1 MLAKAQAPQSA
12 PDSLWQLSKHWMRH
26 KISLHEWPRD
36 GCPPIHP
43 LKNAID
49 DVMSCWSIPS
59 GLPHGAQCVKAPLL
73 QVDVRKREESLRSSL
88 NLIEEVMTISQ
99 KDRFVHRFTNPLSS
113 LIDIQKEWTD
123 WSHRSPVPIGQCQ
136 CDAILVV
143 NAAANTPLISI
154 SEIAPV
160 HIHLPVCHVGP

>member
-1 MLAKAQAPQSA
+1 M
-12 PDSLWQLSKHWMRH
+12 
-26 KISLHEWPRD
+26 
-36 GCPPIHP
+36 
-43 LKNAID
+43 
-49 DVMSCWSIPS
+49 
-59 GLPHGAQCVKAPLL
+59 KAPLL

-160 HIHLPVCHVGP
+160 HIHLPVCHVGPRGQY